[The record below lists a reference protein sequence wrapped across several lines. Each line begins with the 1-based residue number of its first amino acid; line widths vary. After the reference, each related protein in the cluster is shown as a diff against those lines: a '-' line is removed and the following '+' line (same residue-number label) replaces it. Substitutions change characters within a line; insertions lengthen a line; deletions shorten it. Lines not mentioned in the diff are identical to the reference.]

1 MKEINPAYKYAIY
14 SIPATVLIMLPVF
27 TDPINLPK
35 VLALLPIA
43 LTSSILFFVLRNRY
57 TKGVGN
63 RVQKIQIGLYL
74 LLGFG
79 MLISGFL
86 GSKNYVRV
94 LIGTNGRN
102 NGLIYYLS
110 ALALVFVILNLRV
123 NYREIDFLQ
132 RTLIGTSLV
141 FTGYCLLQYLY
152 LDPIAWNNIYNR
164 VLGTLGNPNFS
175 ASALA
180 TFSIFWLYLA
190 VNEQKTGSKRVF
202 LYALPS
208 LVMAFLSWSTDSLQ
222 GLVVLA
228 LGVGLIFYSI
238 VRERIA
244 SKVIPYLLA
253 LGGSLG
259 LSLLFISFLGLGPL
273 GNTLEQYT
281 LKLRGF
287 YASFGLQAM
296 ADSPWTGVGVDNYI
310 NAFRKFKSEEFVS
323 QYGPVLSSN
332 NAHSTPAQMGATF
345 GLVVFSLYCLIH
357 LYVLYR
363 ALAII
368 NSRDTSK
375 SYLKAIAIL
384 WVLVFSQ
391 SLLSIEIIGLGVMNW
406 IIGAVLLSAGG
417 SEENYSS
424 QIKNKKMKVKS
435 NSNTLPA
442 WTGSLTIATLLIGS
456 IPAVAIARE
465 DQAYKNIS
473 LSLADNDESRKWI
486 RENYIK
492 LTSITLLEAEKF
504 GRILPNMY
512 LAQMSQE
519 IESAVKNLYRVDG
532 DNAYVGDLLATYYQ
546 NSNQTVL
553 EIEVR
558 EKLRSVDP
566 FNRYLELALAKAYS
580 RVGDEAKLRDSVD
593 RLRQLSSDSPEYE
606 EALLL
611 VDDRTSTP

>member
-35 VLALLPIA
+35 VLALIPLA

-86 GSKNYVRV
+86 GSQNYVRV
-94 LIGTNGRN
+94 LFGTNGRS

-110 ALALVFVILNLRV
+110 ALALVLVILNLRI

-141 FTGYCLLQYLY
+141 FTGYCLLQYLN

-164 VLGTLGNPNFS
+164 VIGTLGNPNFS

-190 VNEQKTGSKRVF
+190 VNKQKIRSKRVF
-202 LYALPS
+202 LYILPS
-208 LVMAFLSWSTDSLQ
+208 LAMALLSWSTDSLQ
-222 GLVVLA
+222 GLVILA
-228 LGVGLIFYSI
+228 LGVGLTLYSK
-238 VRERIA
+238 VRERIT
-244 SKVIPYLLA
+244 SQFIPYLFA
-253 LGGSLG
+253 LGGSFG
-259 LSLLFISFLGLGPL
+259 LLFLFMSFLGFGPL

-287 YASFGLQAM
+287 YASFGLKAM
-296 ADSPWTGVGVDNYI
+296 IDSPWTGVGVDNYI
-310 NAFRKFKSEEFVS
+310 NAFRKFKSEEFVIL
-323 QYGPVLSSN
+323 YGPGLSSN

-345 GLVVFSLYCLIH
+345 GLAVFILYCLIH
-357 LYVLYR
+357 LYILYR

-368 NSRDTSK
+368 NSRNSSK
-375 SYLKAIAIL
+375 SYLKAIAIV
-384 WVLVFSQ
+384 WILVFAQ
-391 SLLSIEIIGLGVMNW
+391 SLLSIEIIGLGIMNW
-406 IIGAVLLSAGG
+406 IIGAVLLSAGDR
-417 SEENYSS
+417 EENFSS
-424 QIKNKKMKVKS
+424 QNQNRKMKVKF

-442 WTGSLTIATLLIGS
+442 WTGSLTIVTLLIGS
-456 IPAVAIARE
+456 MPAVAIARE
-465 DQAYKNIS
+465 DRAYKNTS
-473 LSLADNDESRKWI
+473 LSLVDNDESRKWI
-486 RENYIK
+486 RENYND

-512 LAQMSQE
+512 LAKMGQE

-566 FNRYLELALAKAYS
+566 FNRYLELSLAKAYS
-580 RVGDEAKLRDSVD
+580 RVGDETKLRNSVD

-611 VDDRTSTP
+611 LDDRSSTP